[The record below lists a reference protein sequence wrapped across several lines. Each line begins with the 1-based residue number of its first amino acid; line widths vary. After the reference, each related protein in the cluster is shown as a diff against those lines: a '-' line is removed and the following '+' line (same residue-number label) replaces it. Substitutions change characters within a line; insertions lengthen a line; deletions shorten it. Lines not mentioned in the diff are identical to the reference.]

1 VRGDLPDKRGKE
13 KEVSVFPLFYSEEK
27 LLDII
32 GQSVYSPDKLLK
44 EVFYG

>member
-1 VRGDLPDKRGKE
+1 VRGDLPDERGKE
-13 KEVSVFPLFYSEEK
+13 KEVSVLPSFYSKEK

-32 GQSVYSPDKLLK
+32 GQSVYSPDKLLI